1 MSSSDNPNPLFDYQ
15 NTESEFAN
23 EILNAVESNQNTQQK
38 SANPLYDFIDN
49 EEIDDEALFPPS
61 PTKSQSP
68 EKSPSK
74 SPPPSNPL
82 YEYAENQGDDS
93 STQRYEAEEEESY
106 ITETSNITEDGGH
119 QVNREETSY
128 DYSNNG
134 EALDDSYQ
142 QEQYQEEV
150 PENRYSGGNWEG
162 GETVTTETFSS
173 SSTGPEGEVITET
186 VVTRT
191 SKSRSR
197 SPEIVE
203 TRSSELVY
211 TPEDEAEDEHI
222 YTQEDN
228 VDDEPDEFEQQ
239 QTTTAYEEYE
249 EPEEETKDTK
259 TQVQDGGR
267 TITTTTTKT
276 VTESK
281 GDPKGGSSSMKVKQ
295 ETSTITS
302 PKTTSVQQNGVDSRV
317 TTQTTREEVRQTEI
331 SKNMANMAAPA
342 AGFDDDDEDDE
353 GVYENV
359 PSAPRTDVFRETD
372 AKVDVE
378 LPQSGRASNMRERFL
393 KLAGESAAGARTAD
407 RELTPPPTVKGKVEA
422 GVFESQPSPKRTDV
436 YRQETRQEVVLPEKG
451 KALNTVQKY
460 KEIASKEFKGPAN
473 KREITP
479 DRSGV
484 VEYVSEPRA
493 EHMTYEEKPLEAGI
507 FESKPTVIENV
518 SRYEDYVPDARP
530 QSGTAKSIA
539 SKYKEIERNAALP
552 QAAANRREITPDKS
566 GPNEFVSEPRGQH
579 ITYEEKVEAG
589 IYENEPAP
597 VRQDIYRHE
606 EYYVEEPLPEKG
618 YAKNLAAR
626 FREIEQKA
634 AIPRTS
640 GHRVSPPKDDNR
652 NVYENEPTASPVTYK
667 EAVVQ
672 PDVVPEKG
680 LAKNLASRYKKI
692 EEENLKARSGNRQVK
707 EFTPPKDERT
717 VFESAPTPSRLQ
729 YEEIVPESGI
739 LESQPTVRDDVYRYT
754 DAKDIE
760 VELPE
765 RGAAKN
771 LLSKWK
777 QIESE
782 SAKGSPPTPGRVK
795 EFTPPREEERIKQL
809 RSPKTPPSGQNNSVH
824 PNDLPGQ
831 YHPINEP
838 TVFES
843 KPTPQ
848 REDLYREADTD
859 WTVGLPKAN
868 KTKKVL
874 AKFQAIQAQTTS
886 SSPVSRKAHDDMDIP
901 TPVRENKSPTT
912 SPRPIEKEHKLVPKK
927 AGHFVAVQNEKC
939 GACQKTVY
947 AMEKVEMNKNAY
959 HRACFKCS
967 QCRAVLTPKTF
978 AINAGTMFCTSHY
991 KQLFA
996 RKGNYDEGFGRP
1008 QHKKKWKSESNLLD
1022 GELHEMEHEI
1032 EA

>member
-1 MSSSDNPNPLFDYQ
+1 MFEYEGSLVYPVPSPERKIKNVNTRSKNFNSDDLK
-15 NTESEFAN
+15 
-23 EILNAVESNQNTQQK
+23 NQC
-38 SANPLYDFIDN
+38 DN
-49 EEIDDEALFPPS
+49 EMEIISGATPVEDVTLPS
-61 PTKSQSP
+61 VSVRNMLKMWEENKTTEDRGHVDKPFNRL
-68 EKSPSK
+68 SK
-74 SPPPSNPL
+74 KWHSCGHIYFKAGNES
-82 YEYAENQGDDS
+82 DS
-93 STQRYEAEEEESY
+93 LTDGSVRDYVDVVATQPGRYESD
-106 ITETSNITEDGGH
+106 SNR
-119 QVNREETSY
+119 QRE
-128 DYSNNG
+128 N
-134 EALDDSYQ
+134 
-142 QEQYQEEV
+142 
-150 PENRYSGGNWEG
+150 
-162 GETVTTETFSS
+162 
-173 SSTGPEGEVITET
+173 
-186 VVTRT
+186 
-191 SKSRSR
+191 K
-197 SPEIVE
+197 
-203 TRSSELVY
+203 
-211 TPEDEAEDEHI
+211 
-222 YTQEDN
+222 
-228 VDDEPDEFEQQ
+228 
-239 QTTTAYEEYE
+239 
-249 EPEEETKDTK
+249 TKDTK

>member
-1 MSSSDNPNPLFDYQ
+1 MFEYEGSLVYPVPSPERKIKNVNTRSKNFNSDDLKNQCDNEMEIISGATPVEDVTLPSVSVRNMLKMWEENKTTEDRGHVDKPFNRLSKKWHSCGHIYFKAGNESDSLTDGSVRDYVDVVATQPGRYESDSNRQRENKRVLYKSSSYISLTPSTNNSTPASNDNIASSNSYENFDI
-15 NTESEFAN
+15 S
-23 EILNAVESNQNTQQK
+23 
-38 SANPLYDFIDN
+38 
-49 EEIDDEALFPPS
+49 
-61 PTKSQSP
+61 
-68 EKSPSK
+68 
-74 SPPPSNPL
+74 
-82 YEYAENQGDDS
+82 DS
-93 STQRYEAEEEESY
+93 
-106 ITETSNITEDGGH
+106 
-119 QVNREETSY
+119 V
-128 DYSNNG
+128 
-134 EALDDSYQ
+134 
-142 QEQYQEEV
+142 
-150 PENRYSGGNWEG
+150 
-162 GETVTTETFSS
+162 
-173 SSTGPEGEVITET
+173 
-186 VVTRT
+186 
-191 SKSRSR
+191 
-197 SPEIVE
+197 
-203 TRSSELVY
+203 
-211 TPEDEAEDEHI
+211 
-222 YTQEDN
+222 
-228 VDDEPDEFEQQ
+228 
-239 QTTTAYEEYE
+239 
-249 EPEEETKDTK
+249 TKDTK

-901 TPVRENKSPTT
+901 TPVRENK
-912 SPRPIEKEHKLVPKK
+912 PKK

>member
-1 MSSSDNPNPLFDYQ
+1 MHVADDDVDIENDNDDEVELTTGESDNKEITLEDSKNQPEVFEISSSKPSSLPHYARNTDTQEVFETSSIKPSSLPHYARNTDTPQNKVAKYKQDNENVSY
-15 NTESEFAN
+15 SEFDVDLKI
-23 EILNAVESNQNTQQK
+23 EPISNIKKMFEYEGSLVYPVPSPERKIKNVNTRSKNFNSDDLKNQC
-38 SANPLYDFIDN
+38 DN
-49 EEIDDEALFPPS
+49 EMEIISGATPVEDVTLPS
-61 PTKSQSP
+61 VSVRNMLKMWEENKTTEDRGHVDKPFNRL
-68 EKSPSK
+68 SK
-74 SPPPSNPL
+74 KWHSCGHIYFKAGNES
-82 YEYAENQGDDS
+82 DS
-93 STQRYEAEEEESY
+93 LTDGSVRDYVDVVATQPGRYESDSNRQRENKRVLYKSSSY
-106 ITETSNITEDGGH
+106 ISLTPSTNNSTPASNDNIASS
-119 QVNREETSY
+119 NSY
-128 DYSNNG
+128 ENFDIS
-134 EALDDSYQ
+134 DS
-142 QEQYQEEV
+142 V
-150 PENRYSGGNWEG
+150 
-162 GETVTTETFSS
+162 
-173 SSTGPEGEVITET
+173 
-186 VVTRT
+186 
-191 SKSRSR
+191 
-197 SPEIVE
+197 
-203 TRSSELVY
+203 
-211 TPEDEAEDEHI
+211 
-222 YTQEDN
+222 
-228 VDDEPDEFEQQ
+228 
-239 QTTTAYEEYE
+239 
-249 EPEEETKDTK
+249 TKDTK

-901 TPVRENKSPTT
+901 TPVRENK
-912 SPRPIEKEHKLVPKK
+912 
-927 AGHFVAVQNEKC
+927 A
-939 GACQKTVY
+939 
-947 AMEKVEMNKNAY
+947 
-959 HRACFKCS
+959 
-967 QCRAVLTPKTF
+967 
-978 AINAGTMFCTSHY
+978 
-991 KQLFA
+991 
-996 RKGNYDEGFGRP
+996 
-1008 QHKKKWKSESNLLD
+1008 
-1022 GELHEMEHEI
+1022 
-1032 EA
+1032 

>member
-1 MSSSDNPNPLFDYQ
+1 MFEYEGSLVYPVPSPERKIKNVNTRSKNFNSDDLKNQCDNEMEIISGATPVEDVTLPSVSVRNMLKMWEENKTTEDRGHVDKPFNRLSKKWHSCGHIYFKAGNESDSLTDGSVRDYVDVVATQPGRYESDSNRQRENKRVLYKSSSYISLTPSTNNSTPASNDNIASSNSYENFDI
-15 NTESEFAN
+15 S
-23 EILNAVESNQNTQQK
+23 
-38 SANPLYDFIDN
+38 
-49 EEIDDEALFPPS
+49 
-61 PTKSQSP
+61 
-68 EKSPSK
+68 
-74 SPPPSNPL
+74 
-82 YEYAENQGDDS
+82 DS
-93 STQRYEAEEEESY
+93 
-106 ITETSNITEDGGH
+106 
-119 QVNREETSY
+119 V
-128 DYSNNG
+128 
-134 EALDDSYQ
+134 
-142 QEQYQEEV
+142 
-150 PENRYSGGNWEG
+150 
-162 GETVTTETFSS
+162 
-173 SSTGPEGEVITET
+173 
-186 VVTRT
+186 
-191 SKSRSR
+191 
-197 SPEIVE
+197 
-203 TRSSELVY
+203 
-211 TPEDEAEDEHI
+211 
-222 YTQEDN
+222 
-228 VDDEPDEFEQQ
+228 
-239 QTTTAYEEYE
+239 
-249 EPEEETKDTK
+249 TKDTK

-886 SSPVSRKAHDDMDIP
+886 SSPVSRKAH
-901 TPVRENKSPTT
+901 SPTT